1 MAGKLLEIDPAALA
15 ELGSAVEW
23 YLSKVKRESVS
34 SPVGLK
40 ITRDGSSY
48 EIHAP
53 FDVWDGYV
61 DGEQRWCAEFSQ
73 TISSR

>member
-40 ITRDGSSY
+40 ITRDGGSY
-48 EIHAP
+48 RGLGRP
-53 FDVWDGYV
+53 CG
-61 DGEQRWCAEFSQ
+61 
-73 TISSR
+73 T